1 MLLGLDHHLGDADLA
16 GLGQRVA
23 QQGVNLLAFVDGRH
37 VVRAFK
43 VDKRDVVG
51 IHKLLYLYG
60 LRGAGVGVG
69 NLFRGNDHV
78 LAVFVFHAFDDVV
91 FVDFLA
97 RALVDA
103 LVSHRVH
110 RPLVQ
115 PVEVH
120 PGVRGGR
127 MQADRYMD
135 EAKRNRPLPDG
146 SCCHDPLL
154 SVGAEFSKLCSR
166 WNGASSKNANS

>member
-1 MLLGLDHHLGDADLA
+1 MLLGLDDHFGDADLA
-16 GLGQRVA
+16 GLGQGVA
-23 QQGVNLLAFVDGRH
+23 QQGVHLLALVDGRH
-37 VVRAFK
+37 VVRPFK
-43 VDKRDVVG
+43 VDKRDVAG
-51 IHKLLYLYG
+51 LHKLLYLYG
-60 LRGAGVGVG
+60 LRSAGIGVGD
-69 NLFRGNDHV
+69 LFRGNDHV

-120 PGVRGGR
+120 AGVRGCR

-135 EAKRNRPLPDG
+135 EAKRNSPLPDG
-146 SCCHDPLL
+146 SCCHDLLL
-154 SVGAEFSKLCSR
+154 SVGAEYSKLRS
-166 WNGASSKNANS
+166 